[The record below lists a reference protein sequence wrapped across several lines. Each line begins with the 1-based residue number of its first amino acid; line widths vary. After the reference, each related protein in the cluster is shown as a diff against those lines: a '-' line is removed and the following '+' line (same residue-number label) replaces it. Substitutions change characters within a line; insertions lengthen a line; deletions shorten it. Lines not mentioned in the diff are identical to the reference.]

1 MNGKSL
7 WRFVPPAGPV
17 LSLLLIGLVL
27 LSALLYYRAV
37 KIQRF
42 LEPALA
48 LSQPRNEFAKS
59 ISQIFEKEFGEKP
72 VAGIKVRTSAVL
84 IERPRLFSEDGK
96 LRPTAHGDL
105 KRLARVCLGLMED
118 AETRSNIS
126 LILIISRVPL
136 VDSATVFLHERI
148 KAQQV
153 VGFLQD
159 ALFQAE
165 PDLRRKYALFF
176 AGAVQPAN
184 PREGTKDVFELR
196 ILPSEFLHIKVLEA
210 LEKYAY

>member
-1 MNGKSL
+1 MNRKSL
-7 WRFVPPAGPV
+7 WKFVPPSGPV

-59 ISQIFEKEFGEKP
+59 ISQIFEKEFGRKP
-72 VAGIKVRTSAVL
+72 IAGIKVRTSAIL
-84 IERPRLFSEDGK
+84 IERSRLFSKDGN
-96 LRPTAHGDL
+96 LRPTAQADL
-105 KRLARVCLGLMED
+105 KKLARVCLALMED
-118 AETRSNIS
+118 SDTRANIS
-126 LILIISRVPL
+126 LILIITRVPL
-136 VDSATVFLHERI
+136 YESKTVYIHERI

-153 VGFLQD
+153 VGFIQD

-165 PDLRRKYALFF
+165 PDLWMKYALFF
-176 AGAVQPAN
+176 AGTVQSAN

-196 ILPSEFLHIKVLEA
+196 ILPSEYLHIKVLEK